1 MDLAKDLESSRR
13 NMSGQTLAQDL
24 GISQYKEIS
33 SKTGHINDVVESIM
47 LTIGEPRRALPKD
60 KIRTAHEVD
69 STKRSSMI
77 TMGSI
82 AAAILTGAAFV
93 MLRKI

>member
-1 MDLAKDLESSRR
+1 MDLAKDLESSQR

-47 LTIGEPRRALPKD
+47 LTIAEPRRALPKD
-60 KIRTAHEVD
+60 KIRTAHDVD
-69 STKRSSMI
+69 NTKRGSMV
-77 TMGSI
+77 TVGSI
-82 AAAILTGAAFV
+82 AAAVLAVAAFV
-93 MLRKI
+93 MLKKR